1 MFSLLGFAAIAA
13 AIMVAL
19 HRVYGA
25 PPGDTVGVAIFAGF
39 FAWMTAN
46 MVTVAVGA
54 WRERSALLAGLAG
67 AAPVDGRHTVLV
79 GRIEAFGPP
88 LFAPFTGTP
97 CVAYSFEVF
106 QIRGGA
112 RRSHK
117 AVYYDGISVTPSVIL
132 TDAGSFRLLAVPDL
146 DSSETSVSRD
156 AALRRAA
163 DHLRTIP
170 FEPAPPPFSR
180 PAIERQWSD
189 DDGAFRRETR
199 HTIEDVDLSACT
211 LTERQIEHGARVCV
225 FGH

>member
-1 MFSLLGFAAIAA
+1 LKGCAISGVFSLLGFAAIAA

-46 MVTVAVGA
+46 MLTVAVGA
-54 WRERSALLAGLAG
+54 WRERSALRAGLAG

-79 GRIEAFGPP
+79 GRIEAVGPP
-88 LFAPFTGTP
+88 LLAPFSGTP
-97 CVAYSFEVF
+97 CVAYSFEVL
-106 QIRGGA
+106 QMRVRAG
-112 RRSHK
+112 RTHK
-117 AVYYDGISVTPSVIL
+117 AVYDDGISVTASVIL

-156 AALRRAA
+156 AALRLAA

-170 FEPAPPPFSR
+170 FEAAPPPFSR

-189 DDGAFRRETR
+189 DDGSFRRETR
-199 HTIEDVDLSACT
+199 HAASAAG
-211 LTERQIEHGARVCV
+211 LVAAFVANSQIGR
-225 FGH
+225 